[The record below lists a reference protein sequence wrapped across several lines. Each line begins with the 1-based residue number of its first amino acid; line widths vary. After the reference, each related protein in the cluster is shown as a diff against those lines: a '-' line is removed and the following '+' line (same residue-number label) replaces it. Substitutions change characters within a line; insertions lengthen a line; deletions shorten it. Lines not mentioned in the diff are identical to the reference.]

1 MSEAT
6 WGGAA
11 SPDIDWRMS
20 AALENV
26 PRGNEDLAEVTSLER
41 AVRAWLALD
50 AEHRGGAVLTPE
62 RSVMLDGA
70 SMDEFTGEG
79 IAALAE
85 RLPDSAAAK
94 PNNPD
99 AAA

>member
-6 WGGAA
+6 WDEAA
-11 SPDIDWRMS
+11 SPDVDWRMS

-26 PRGNEDLAEVTSLER
+26 PRGNEDLAEVTSLEG
-41 AVRAWLALD
+41 AVRTWLALD

-62 RSVMLDGA
+62 RPVMLDGA
-70 SMDEFTGEG
+70 AMDEFRGEG
-79 IAALAE
+79 IATLAE
-85 RLPDSAAAK
+85 RLPGAATAT
-94 PNNPD
+94 PDDPD